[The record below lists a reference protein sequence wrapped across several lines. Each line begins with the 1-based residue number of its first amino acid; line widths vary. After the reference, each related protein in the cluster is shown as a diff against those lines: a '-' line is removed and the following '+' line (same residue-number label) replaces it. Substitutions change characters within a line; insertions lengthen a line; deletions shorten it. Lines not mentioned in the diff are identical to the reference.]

1 MKAKGRRGAKVGAAR
16 RRPYAPQGSPT
27 PIFVSRR
34 TILVLGIIGIAF
46 LAFVLYAAPIIPTV
60 AFGGVTLA
68 LILSYPVGALSRVM
82 PRGIAILITVLALI
96 GAVALAFVVLI
107 PLLIRQLSNFDLIT
121 PEILQSA
128 NNLIMGVSDFFENTD
143 LPVVIPD
150 NFVSNLVNDLL
161 ERTQELVERTIRGLF
176 GLVSS
181 AFSFGVA
188 LFGILFV
195 AVYLLVDVRKAKAA
209 YLKIVPGRYRRDA
222 RSLWD
227 SFGLS
232 LSRYLGGL
240 LFIVVVQ
247 GVLSGVAL
255 YLLGVPYFILLGAW
269 VSLTAIIP
277 YLGAFLGGIPAVV
290 IALIL
295 TSPTTAVLT
304 VIVYIAIQQLEG
316 NLLTPR
322 IQGRAVQVHPIIV
335 LLAVIGGGQLAG
347 LAGILFAV
355 PTLAVA
361 KVSIDFLRARVR
373 TKPEEMELPG
383 VGSRDDCRE

>member
-1 MKAKGRRGAKVGAAR
+1 MLGASR
-16 RRPYAPQGSPT
+16 RRPYVPHGSPT

-34 TILVLGIIGIAF
+34 ALLVLGVVGMAL
-46 LAFVLYAAPIIPTV
+46 LAFVLYAAPVVPTV
-60 AFGGVTLA
+60 AFGGITLA
-68 LILSYPVGALSRVM
+68 LILSYPVGAMSRIM
-82 PRGIAILITVLALI
+82 PRGLAILITVLALL
-96 GAVALAFVVLI
+96 GAVVLAFVVLI

-121 PEILQSA
+121 PEILASA
-128 NNLIMGVSDFFENTD
+128 NGLIMGVSDFFETTD

-150 NFVSNLVNDLL
+150 DFVSNLVNDLL
-161 ERTQELVERTIRGLF
+161 ERAQELVERTIRGLF

-181 AFSFGVA
+181 AFSVGIA

-209 YLKIVPGRYRRDA
+209 YLKISPRRYRRDA
-222 RSLWD
+222 SNLWD

-240 LFIVVVQ
+240 LFIVLIQ
-247 GVLSGVAL
+247 GVLSGFAL
-255 YLLGVPYFILLGAW
+255 YLLGVPFFILLGAW

-277 YLGAFLGGIPAVV
+277 YLGAFLGGIPAVI
-290 IALIL
+290 IALIFE
-295 TSPTTAVLT
+295 SPTIAVLT
-304 VIVYIAIQQLEG
+304 VIAFIAIQQFEG

-347 LAGILFAV
+347 LVGILFAV
-355 PTLAVA
+355 PTLAVV
-361 KVSIDFLRARVR
+361 KVSIDFLRLRVR
-373 TKPEEMELPG
+373 AKPEGPEPPDVEDEGL
-383 VGSRDDCRE
+383 R

>member
-1 MKAKGRRGAKVGAAR
+1 MPK
-16 RRPYAPQGSPT
+16 GSPT
-27 PIFVSRR
+27 PIYVSRR
-34 TILVLGIIGIAF
+34 TALVFGIVGLVA
-46 LAFVLYAAPIIPTV
+46 LALVLYAAPIIPAV

-68 LILSYPVGALSRVM
+68 LILSYPVGALSRIM
-82 PRGIAILITVLALI
+82 PRGLAILLTVIALL
-96 GAVALAFVVLI
+96 GGVTLAFVVLV

-121 PEILQSA
+121 PEIIASA
-128 NNLIMGVSDFFENTD
+128 NDLVMSVSEYFENTD

-181 AFSFGVA
+181 AFSLGIA

-195 AVYLLVDVRKAKAA
+195 AIYLLVDVRKVKAA
-209 YLKIVPGRYRRDA
+209 YLRLVPRGYRRDA
-222 RSLWD
+222 SSLWD

-240 LFIVVVQ
+240 FFIVVIQ
-247 GVLSGVAL
+247 GVLSGFAL
-255 YLLGVPYFILLGAW
+255 WLLGVPYFLILGAW

-290 IALIL
+290 IALIF

-304 VIVYIAIQQLEG
+304 VIVYIAIQQFEG
-316 NLLTPR
+316 NFLTPR

-335 LLAVIGGGQLAG
+335 LFAVIGGGQIAG
-347 LAGILFAV
+347 LVGILFAV

-361 KVSIDFLRARVR
+361 KVTIDFFRLRVR
-373 TKPEEMELPG
+373 TKPERSQTESSQTEGGIEAPERTSDTESG
-383 VGSRDDCRE
+383 

>member
-1 MKAKGRRGAKVGAAR
+1 MRIGAAG
-16 RRPYAPQGSPT
+16 RRPYVPHGSPT

-34 TILVLGIIGIAF
+34 ALLVFGIIGLAA
-46 LAFVLYAAPIIPTV
+46 LAFVLYAAPIVPTV
-60 AFGGVTLA
+60 AFGGITLA
-68 LILSYPVGALSRVM
+68 LILSYPVGAMSRIM
-82 PRGIAILITVLALI
+82 PRGLAILITVLALI
-96 GAVALAFVVLI
+96 GAVVLAFIVLI
-107 PLLIRQLSNFDLIT
+107 PLLVRQLSNFDLIT
-121 PEILQSA
+121 PEIVASA
-128 NNLIMGVSDFFENTD
+128 NGLIMSVSDFFETTD

-150 NFVSNLVNDLL
+150 DFVSNLVGDLL
-161 ERTQELVERTIRGLF
+161 ERAQQLVERTIRGLF

-181 AFSFGVA
+181 AFSVGIA

-209 YLKIVPGRYRRDA
+209 YLKVSPRRYRRDA
-222 RSLWD
+222 SNLWD

-240 LFIVVVQ
+240 LFIVVIQ
-247 GVLSGVAL
+247 GVLSGFAL
-255 YLLGVPYFILLGAW
+255 YLLDVPFFILLGAW

-290 IALIL
+290 IALIFE
-295 TSPTTAVLT
+295 SPTIAVLT
-304 VIVYIAIQQLEG
+304 VIAFIAIQQLEG

-347 LAGILFAV
+347 LVGILFAV
-355 PTLAVA
+355 PTLAVV
-361 KVSIDFLRARVR
+361 KVSIDFLRLRVR
-373 TKPEEMELPG
+373 AKPEEPNLP
-383 VGSRDDCRE
+383 DE